1 MKLSKFTITF
11 LVAFLFIG
19 TSATLS
25 AEQEPT
31 DWREAPWRFTFNIYG
46 WAPELPVDIK
56 LGPISEDL
64 PIDLGTL
71 LDDLQFGAMMDF
83 ELRKG
88 RIGAYFSPIV
98 MFLKDTETVQGPL
111 QKHKV
116 TIKDQ
121 AFLTDFGVTYEIGR
135 WHLGKNP
142 NSPTVTVEPFV
153 GARWLIDDFPIKID
167 PPDRKVK
174 LGITF
179 ITPVIGLNTLWDL
192 TERWHLRIE
201 GDYGGFDVDNVEQT
215 YNAMGIVGYRFK
227 IRGVSSHV
235 FAGYRYLHVHYKKE
249 ADIKVTVR
257 GPLVGIGF
265 EFSSN

>member
-1 MKLSKFTITF
+1 MRLSEFNVPFIF
-11 LVAFLFIG
+11 ALMLVVI
-19 TSATLS
+19 SATLS
-25 AEQEPT
+25 VAQEST

-46 WAPELPVDIK
+46 WAPEIPVDIK
-56 LGPISEDL
+56 LGPVEEDL
-64 PIDLGTL
+64 PRDLGTL
-71 LDDLQFGAMMDF
+71 LDDLQFAAMMDF

-88 RIGAYFSPIV
+88 RIGAYFSPII
-98 MFLKDTETVQGPL
+98 MFLEDTENVKGPL
-111 QKHKV
+111 QNHKV

-121 AFLTDFGVTYEIGR
+121 AFLADLGVTYEVGR

-174 LGITF
+174 PEITF
-179 ITPVIGLNTLWDL
+179 ITPVIGLNTFWDL
-192 TERWHLRIE
+192 TEQWGLRIE
-201 GDYGGFDVDNVEQT
+201 GDYGGFDVDNVKQT
-215 YNAMGIVGYRFK
+215 YNALGTVSYRFK

-235 FAGYRYLHVHYKKE
+235 FAGYRYLHAHYKKE

-265 EFSSN
+265 DF